1 VPIAELGRT
10 QPIIEISNPLGAL
23 MDDPDRIDNLSAP
36 DAASVAVTSRLAA
49 ECRHL
54 QQVFV
59 EHEEAL
65 NLVLT
70 EQDLDPD
77 SAERAVLWFNQC
89 EAQAMLTASS
99 LLDMPV
105 RSLTD
110 LWTKYDTLT
119 LYEDYYC
126 SHPALLKP
134 MLRHIRQDAR
144 SMMPDNT
151 PSAPLNVSSPD
162 SFDRPRPK
170 ADR

>member
-1 VPIAELGRT
+1 M
-10 QPIIEISNPLGAL
+10 N
-23 MDDPDRIDNLSAP
+23 DPDRIDNLAAP
-36 DAASVAVTSRLAA
+36 DAAAVTVTSRLEA

-54 QQVFV
+54 QQVFA

-105 RSLTD
+105 CSLAD

-144 SMMPDNT
+144 SMMPDNVSFA
-151 PSAPLNVSSPD
+151 PLSASAPDLL
-162 SFDRPRPK
+162 DRPLP
-170 ADR
+170 